1 MVPSLILSTIT
12 RTVSPTVWLFSI
24 WLLASGHNA
33 PGGGFIGGL
42 VGSAALV
49 LAYATGGPEQVR
61 YVVPV
66 RGEVV
71 LGIGLA
77 MAQLT
82 TMAGWVWG
90 EQVLQS
96 RLFELAVPVFGDV
109 KLVTPL
115 FFDTGVYLVVVGLIV
130 KVLTTLGAQEAPA

>member
-49 LAYATGGPEQVR
+49 LAYATGGPDQVR
-61 YVVPV
+61 HVVPV
-66 RGEVV
+66 GGEVV

-90 EQVLQS
+90 QQLLESHVFHAQLP
-96 RLFELAVPVFGDV
+96 LFGDV
-109 KLVTPL
+109 EVVTPL
-115 FFDTGVYLVVVGLIV
+115 FFDIGVYLVVVGLIV